1 MRATYSFF
9 TALAIAVS
17 MTACSAGSD
26 SAIEDLSGT
35 TTSKSASTVSI
46 STLKS
51 TYGAE
56 TTTTV
61 AADSVPGITS
71 EKAAGILDALKANN
85 NIAKSNA
92 IENDNSISKDTR
104 KVIMNEDYSAT
115 SRSGSE
121 NFTLSVVLNFTMENS
136 TLYYWG
142 TDYKYTGNSFKWYSS
157 NMSLTSVKGS
167 KDSFEFTSSG
177 YLYFKISDQGNTV
190 LRVPVSFKGT
200 HNFNTNEG
208 TFSFQLVNCS
218 K

>member
-1 MRATYSFF
+1 MKATYSLLA
-9 TALAIAVS
+9 ALAIAVT

-26 SAIEDLSGT
+26 SSINDLENTAS
-35 TTSKSASTVSI
+35 SKSNTTVTL

-51 TYGAE
+51 NYGAE
-56 TTTTV
+56 TVTNVSGDSIPAIT
-61 AADSVPGITS
+61 AD
-71 EKAAGILDALKANN
+71 KADGILLAFKNNSNTTKAN
-85 NIAKSNA
+85 S

-121 NFTLSVVLNFTMENS
+121 NFNLKVVLNFTMENN

-142 TDYKYTGNSFKWYSS
+142 SDYNYSSSSFKWNS
-157 NMSLTSVKGS
+157 NSMSFTSVKGS
-167 KDSFEFTSSG
+167 SNTFEFTSTG
-177 YLYFKISDQGNTV
+177 YLYFKISDIGNTV
-190 LRVPVSFKGT
+190 LRVPVLFKGT